1 MNNRLGYDMT
11 MANILWVADAL
22 LPHLATV
29 QLAAVRTAYQ
39 SPDPSWHNAQLAS
52 LYGTSASSQ
61 AKTVDPTP
69 EYIADKKAGES
80 PQEKTAQYCY
90 SYQRG
95 R

>member
-22 LPHLATV
+22 PPHLATV
-29 QLAAVRTAYQ
+29 QLAAVRTAYHP
-39 SPDPSWHNAQLAS
+39 PDPSWDNAQLAS
-52 LYGTSASSQ
+52 LYSTSASSQ

-69 EYIADKKAGES
+69 KYIADKKAGES

-90 SYQRG
+90 AYQRNQ
-95 R
+95 